1 MIKRIGATS
10 HVQAKHLCGAL
21 TDVGNFS
28 GGIIFVGAVSEANV
42 KVLPPGYVGAVED
55 VTMRLL
61 PVGSD
66 DLFALLLFVCCYVFH
81 GGMR

>member
-1 MIKRIGATS
+1 
-10 HVQAKHLCGAL
+10 
-21 TDVGNFS
+21 
-28 GGIIFVGAVSEANV
+28 VGAVSEANV